1 MSLQRLLQGPAGR
14 LHLHGDMLPAGG
26 TDGGLYF
33 PPQNKRRDALRL
45 GDTTEGSSS
54 HFDSV
59 VLPTSTVWCSPLRQC
74 GAPHFDSVVLPTSTV
89 WCSPLDSV
97 VLPTSTVWCS
107 PLRQCGAPHLDS
119 VVLLEVFCCPGA
131 HAAFTAQIFLCHRRG
146 SWRRSF
152 CTSQVN
158 DCSITAGTGAS
169 RCQKPRDARVCLM
182 FRSSKVIVMLWHPQ
196 RQNPRA

>member
-1 MSLQRLLQGPAGR
+1 MVTCFLQEGLMEDYTSL
-14 LHLHGDMLPAGG
+14 
-26 TDGGLYF
+26 
-33 PPQNKRRDALRL
+33 
-45 GDTTEGSSS
+45 
-54 HFDSV
+54 
-59 VLPTSTVWCSPLRQC
+59 
-74 GAPHFDSVVLPTSTV
+74 
-89 WCSPLDSV
+89 
-97 VLPTSTVWCS
+97 
-107 PLRQCGAPHLDS
+107 LDS